1 MRGLVGCYA
10 APVFDRACVAVG
22 LLLVGSGAPDPSLR
36 MSPAKVRQGGG
47 QSILIEGD
55 DFTGHG
61 PLVVYFGARAA
72 KGVVIES
79 PWAVRVIAPQS
90 EQLGSVDVLLR
101 FGDGTEQS
109 LEAGF
114 EYEEQPGIV
123 LQPRIGGGGD
133 PAP

>member
-1 MRGLVGCYA
+1 MFV
-10 APVFDRACVAVG
+10 RAYVVMG
-22 LLLVGSGAPDPSLR
+22 LLVAGCGAPDSNLR
-36 MSPAKVRQGGG
+36 MSPAAVRQGGG

-61 PLVVYFGARAA
+61 PLVVYFGGRAA

-79 PWAVRVIAPQS
+79 PWLVSVKAPQS
-90 EQLGSVDVLLR
+90 ERTGAVDVLLR

-109 LEAGF
+109 LDSGF

-123 LQPRIGGGGD
+123 LQPRIGGR
-133 PAP
+133 APPP

>member
-1 MRGLVGCYA
+1 MGCYA
-10 APVFDRACVAVG
+10 APVFVRACLAVG
-22 LLLVGSGAPDPSLR
+22 LLLVGCGAADPTLR
-36 MSPAKVRQGGG
+36 MSPSRVRQGGG

-61 PLVVYFGARAA
+61 PLVVYFGSRAA

-90 EQLGSVDVLLR
+90 EQLGPVDVLLR

-123 LQPRIGGGGD
+123 LQPRIGGGGE
-133 PAP
+133 PSP

>member
-1 MRGLVGCYA
+1 MFVRVCVALGLLMVGC
-10 APVFDRACVAVG
+10 
-22 LLLVGSGAPDPSLR
+22 GAPDPNLR

-61 PLVVYFGARAA
+61 PLVVYFGTRAG

-79 PWAVRVIAPQS
+79 PWAIRVMAPQS
-90 EQLGSVDVLLR
+90 EQTGPVDVLLR

-109 LEAGF
+109 LESGF
-114 EYEEQPGIV
+114 EYEAQPGIV
-123 LQPRIGGGGD
+123 LQPRIGGGA

>member
-1 MRGLVGCYA
+1 M
-10 APVFDRACVAVG
+10 G
-22 LLLVGSGAPDPSLR
+22 LLMAGCGAADPNLR
-36 MSPAKVRQGGG
+36 LSPAKVRQGGG

-61 PLVVYFGARAA
+61 PLVVYFGGRAA

-79 PWAVRVIAPQS
+79 PWVVRVMAPQS
-90 EQLGSVDVLLR
+90 EKTGTVDVLLR
-101 FGDGTEQS
+101 FGDGTEHS

-123 LQPRIGGGGD
+123 LQPRIGGGLQPRIGGGIQD
-133 PAP
+133 TSGQRSRR